1 MVDEE
6 EAGAAFDQ
14 DGPATEH
21 LSPRYPEEWEG
32 HPYAEEGDLAD
43 QGGAQWVE
51 EVDQDS
57 EMPDAPASAP
67 ASARRGILSARALAL
82 AAALTL
88 VTIGVGAAVLMR
100 SGPMSWIGGGNLAIK
115 ADEAQ
120 AVAPKAEVAGN
131 DQSLAPTISATGEAS
146 SKAGDIPAARPEQ
159 PAVGVAA
166 SAPAGPA
173 MAAPE
178 PSPAAAQDASSPA
191 AAPALEAPQPAVQ
204 LSEFGPQHSVS
215 SLPINPDASSASAPK
230 AELAPPAKPMGAST
244 AVASPAGMESV
255 TPAAKKQADKA
266 RLRPS
271 PSVADASEA
280 AKPAKPL
287 ARPPLNGNEQV
298 RPLAAPPPPGS
309 PAESLA
315 SLFRNVVEGAHV
327 VHAGDPT
334 PGRRTDGSRG
344 QAVAASPAPAPAR
357 VAAAPGT
364 TSIARTQAGGGSS
377 VSIKLASSLSE
388 RDARETLS
396 RLQKQ
401 FPGTLAGGSIYRE
414 DLGQRG
420 VFYRVRV
427 GPLPRQNAEKVCSQL
442 RAGGASCGL
451 TGG

>member
-6 EAGAAFDQ
+6 EAGAAFGQ

-32 HPYAEEGDLAD
+32 QPYAEEGDLAD

-51 EVDQDS
+51 EVEQDS
-57 EMPDAPASAP
+57 EMPDAPAAAP
-67 ASARRGILSARALAL
+67 ASAGRGILSARALAL

-115 ADEAQ
+115 ANEAQ
-120 AVAPKAEVAGN
+120 TVAPKAEVAGN
-131 DQSLAPTISATGEAS
+131 DQSPASTISATGEAS
-146 SKAGDIPAARPEQ
+146 SKAGDIPTAPPEQ

-173 MAAPE
+173 VAAPE
-178 PSPAAAQDASSPA
+178 PRPAAVPDASSPA
-191 AAPALEAPQPAVQ
+191 AAPAKAAELAAPQPAAQ
-204 LSEFGPQHSVS
+204 RSDLAPPSRVS
-215 SLPINPDASSASAPK
+215 SGPIDPDASSASAPK
-230 AELAPPAKPMGAST
+230 AQLAPPAKPTGAST
-244 AVASPAGMESV
+244 AMASPAGMESV
-255 TPAAKKQADKA
+255 APAAKKQGDKA
-266 RLRPS
+266 RLRPT
-271 PSVADASEA
+271 PSVANASEA
-280 AKPAKPL
+280 AKPAKP
-287 ARPPLNGNEQV
+287 PLSGNEQV
-298 RPLAAPPPPGS
+298 KPLAAPPPPDS
-309 PAESLA
+309 PAASLA

-327 VHAGDPT
+327 VHAADPAP
-334 PGRRTDGSRG
+334 PGRRTGGSRS
-344 QAVAASPAPAPAR
+344 QAVAASPAPARA
-357 VAAAPGT
+357 AAAPGT

-401 FPGTLAGGSIYRE
+401 FPGALAGGSIYRE

-427 GPLPRQNAEKVCSQL
+427 GPLPRENAEKVCSQL